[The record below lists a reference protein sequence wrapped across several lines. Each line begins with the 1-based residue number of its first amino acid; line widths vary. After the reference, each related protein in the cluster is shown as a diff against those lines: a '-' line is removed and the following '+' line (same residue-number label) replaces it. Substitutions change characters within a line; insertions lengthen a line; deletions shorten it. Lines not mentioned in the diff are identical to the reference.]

1 MPQLLLKNSKIMSR
15 HLFFVGIIN
24 SDEVK
29 KIVNYYNLLFET
41 NIEMEQVNQVVEKCR
56 DKNNKVKVDDIVGA
70 LGKEIV

>member
-1 MPQLLLKNSKIMSR
+1 MSL

-24 SDEVK
+24 ADEVK
-29 KIVNYYNLLFET
+29 KIVNYYNLLFDT
-41 NIEMEQVNQVVEKCR
+41 NIEMEQVNQVVGKCR